1 VLAPG
6 LHVVFCGTAA
16 GEEAAR
22 VRAPYAGP
30 GNRFYAV
37 LHEVGLTPRELRPAE
52 FRELRAFGI
61 GLTDVAKYAVGRD
74 SVLRPSD
81 FDACA
86 VIDKVQRYAPG
97 VITLV
102 GKRAAR
108 EVLRRPGVYGPQPER
123 IGTSA
128 VWIVPSTSGAARG
141 FWDASCWHALAAASA
156 PPMSP
161 RRPRH

>member
-1 VLAPG
+1 MLAPG
-6 LHVVFCGTAA
+6 LRVVFCGTAA
-16 GEEAAR
+16 GQEAAR

-52 FRELRAFGI
+52 FRELRALGI

-74 SVLRPSD
+74 SVLQPSD
-81 FDACA
+81 FDARA
-86 VIDKVQRYAPG
+86 VIDKVERYAPG
-97 VITLV
+97 VLAFV

-108 EVLRRPGVYGPQPER
+108 EVLGRPGAYGPQAER
-123 IGTSA
+123 IGMST

-141 FWDASCWHALAAASA
+141 FWDASCWHDLAATL
-156 PPMSP
+156 P
-161 RRPRH
+161 RP